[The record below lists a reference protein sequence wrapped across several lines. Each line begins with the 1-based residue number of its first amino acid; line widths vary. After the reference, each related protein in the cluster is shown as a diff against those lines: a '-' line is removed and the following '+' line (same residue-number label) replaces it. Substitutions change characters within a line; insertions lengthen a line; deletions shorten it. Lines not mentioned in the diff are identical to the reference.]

1 MNIKRIASIAII
13 AALPFTATAENIS
26 GDMYVAPEYYSNDRP
41 APTTNNAAPY
51 GRINIDIDDQS
62 HIATT
67 AYVKGAYNSAIA
79 GVNRIAEDLRNR
91 LINMDTRDSIDS
103 DVYSSRQFD
112 DMMQEIGDNG
122 SSTIDVFGDSD
133 VELVTAKGVAAGIQ
147 TYVSGRGVE
156 IYTTWDDNDT
166 TTVGFVPLH
175 Y

>member
-13 AALPFTATAENIS
+13 AALPFAATAEQTIVTTRTPAAVGAN
-26 GDMYVAPEYYSNDRP
+26 GTVKKAATTGPYVTNE
-41 APTTNNAAPY
+41 PTVA
-51 GRINIDIDDQS
+51 DQT

-79 GVNRIAEDLRNR
+79 GVNRIAEGLRTR
-91 LINMDTRDSIDS
+91 LINIDTRDSIDS
-103 DVYSSRQFD
+103 EVYGEEGFAD
-112 DMMQEIGDNG
+112 FMQQINSG
-122 SSTIDVFGDSD
+122 SSLTDIFGESD
-133 VELVTAKGVAAGIQ
+133 DQLVTLRGVAAGIQ